1 MGVGTVVYR
10 LNEPWDHLTRNN
22 RLWGGGGGGGGGLA
36 SKLKVEKES
45 MRVVMCGERKGR
57 TEAK

>member
-22 RLWGGGGGGGGGLA
+22 RLWGGGGGLA